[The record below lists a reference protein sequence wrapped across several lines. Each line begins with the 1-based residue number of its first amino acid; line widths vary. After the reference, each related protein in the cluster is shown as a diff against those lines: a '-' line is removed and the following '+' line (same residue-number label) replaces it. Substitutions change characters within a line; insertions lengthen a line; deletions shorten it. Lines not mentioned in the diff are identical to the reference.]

1 MEYKIVVHRS
11 RHNTGLGIQPDM
23 MILVRFVY
31 FRPNWVFD
39 TD

>member
-23 MILVRFVY
+23 ILVRFVY